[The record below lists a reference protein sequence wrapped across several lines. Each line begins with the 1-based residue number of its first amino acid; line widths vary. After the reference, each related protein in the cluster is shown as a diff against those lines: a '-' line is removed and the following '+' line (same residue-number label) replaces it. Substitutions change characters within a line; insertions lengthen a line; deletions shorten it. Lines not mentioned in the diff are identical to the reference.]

1 MKRVGVAVEPQP
13 RMVRVHEAASLLGIT
28 ELAVRAAIHRKDIPA
43 VRLGRQLLIPR
54 DALEGII
61 SPTRQQHSSER

>member
-1 MKRVGVAVEPQP
+1 MKRAVEHPQP
-13 RMVRVHEAASLLGIT
+13 RMVRVREAASLLGIT
-28 ELAVRAAIHRKDIPA
+28 ELAVRAAIRRKDIPA

-61 SPTRQQHSSER
+61 SPTQQPHSREH